1 MIDFDAMVLAPAQ
14 LAFARPVTIL
24 PIASQPGVGSYS
36 GRGDFRRPHTE
47 VQIAE
52 GEFTTVSPT
61 LGIRASE
68 YPVLPAIEDKVVIGA
83 DTWLVVDVRPDGEG
97 DVKLVLRKVSG

>member
-1 MIDFDAMVLAPAQ
+1 MIDFDAMVLGPAQ
-14 LAFARPVTIL
+14 LAFGRPVTIL
-24 PIASQPGVGSYS
+24 PLASQPGVASFPAG
-36 GRGDFRRPHTE
+36 GDFRRPHTE
-47 VQIAE
+47 VQLAD

-68 YPVLPAIEDKVVIGA
+68 YPILPAIDDKIVIGA
-83 DTWLVVDVRPDGEG
+83 ETFLVVDVRPDGEG